1 LTFDDAYESFFQ
13 FAYPALRDYNLT
25 FTLFPVVGFIGTW
38 NRWEVNL
45 GWRRFR
51 HLRWEQLREME
62 GAEIGSHTQTHPCL
76 TGLNET
82 ELRRELETS
91 KKTLEDALGRE
102 VKYLSLPFGRFNQ
115 KVLETARNLGYSAVC
130 TMEPGADR
138 DGFLIGRYGVY
149 LLDTRLDILS
159 KLGRGGNPR
168 WEKIKLQII
177 NRLSAG
183 TVMVKRWRKGR

>member
-1 LTFDDAYESFFQ
+1 
-13 FAYPALRDYNLT
+13 
-25 FTLFPVVGFIGTW
+25 
-38 NRWEVNL
+38 
-45 GWRRFR
+45 
-51 HLRWEQLREME
+51 
-62 GAEIGSHTQTHPCL
+62 
-76 TGLNET
+76 
-82 ELRRELETS
+82 
-91 KKTLEDALGRE
+91 
-102 VKYLSLPFGRFNQ
+102 
-115 KVLETARNLGYSAVC
+115 
-130 TMEPGADR
+130 MEPGADR